1 MWVYFLKR
9 LGLSLAI
16 IAVAMSILFVITH
29 MIPGDPVSVALGPRA
44 TTSMKEDYRARMG
57 IDLPVYIQY
66 GRFVS
71 NVLRGN
77 LGQDVFSGLS
87 VLDIVKRQ
95 LPYTVILVCVAI
107 GWSATLGIILGCFS
121 AVRRNSILDRII
133 GVITVGAI
141 AIPSFVVSL
150 YALLIFAVT
159 LRVLPA
165 LGAGES
171 GDIVDQLRHLV
182 LPGFALGLGWVG
194 YIARLVRASMLEV
207 MGENFIRAAR
217 AYGLPER
224 AIIARYALKI
234 AIIPTVT
241 LLGVGIGNMLSGA
254 LFAEIVFARP
264 GIGKL
269 IYDMVLMRNYPVVQ
283 GAVLVTT
290 ALFVVSALIADMINS
305 ALDPRVRASL

>member
-1 MWVYFLKR
+1 MWAYFIKR
-9 LGLSLAI
+9 LGLSIAI

-29 MIPGDPVSVALGPRA
+29 MIPGDPVSIALGPRA
-44 TTSMKEDYRARMG
+44 TVEMKEEYRARMG
-57 IDLPVYIQY
+57 IDLPVYVQY

-71 NVLRGN
+71 SVLRGD

-87 VLDIVKRQ
+87 VLDIVRRQ
-95 LPYTVILVCVAI
+95 LPHTVILVGVAI
-107 GWSATLGIILGCFS
+107 GWSATLGIILGCLS
-121 AVRRNSILDRII
+121 AVRRNSTLDRVI

-150 YALLIFAVT
+150 YALLLFAVT
-159 LRVLPA
+159 LRVLPS

-171 GDIVDQLRHLV
+171 GDIVDQLKHLV

-194 YIARLVRASMLEV
+194 YISRLVRASMLEI

-224 AIIARYALKI
+224 TIVARYALKI
-234 AIIPTVT
+234 AIVPTVT

-254 LFAEIVFARP
+254 LFAEIVFSRP

-305 ALDPRVRASL
+305 ALDPRVRGSL